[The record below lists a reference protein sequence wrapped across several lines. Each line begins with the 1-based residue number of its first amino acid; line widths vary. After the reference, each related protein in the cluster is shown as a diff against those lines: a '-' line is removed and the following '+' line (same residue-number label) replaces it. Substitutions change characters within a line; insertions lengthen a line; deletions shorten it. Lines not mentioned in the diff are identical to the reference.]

1 MVDQVSATRP
11 MDGVSPTQGSNP
23 QAGASADTAFKAIMS
38 KQSSAAAPGGA
49 GSGAL
54 SGSLLD
60 DIKQLSADLKGGDT
74 ATVLKDISKLL
85 ADLKG
90 GNDGGSPAGSTAS
103 HAASSPA
110 SGDPASTA
118 PSSASPDGG
127 SKGGMGDLMSMLE
140 KLLKDLKSGDK
151 SAADADLKQ
160 LMSML
165 GGGGQA
171 GGPEAGGAS
180 GAGPG
185 GSAPGGGAPSGAAPS
200 GAASGRSAA
209 GGSASSASQGTQASG
224 QPDMENTVKTI
235 VLLLEDLK
243 SGNTQ
248 GVQKDLQGLSE
259 MLQKS
264 PQPATV

>member
-23 QAGASADTAFKAIMS
+23 RAEASADTAFNAIMS
-38 KQSSAAAPGGA
+38 KQGSAAAPGGA

-74 ATVLKDISKLL
+74 AAVSKDISKLL

-90 GNDGGSPAGSTAS
+90 GSDGGSPAGSAAS

-110 SGDPASTA
+110 SGDPASAA

-171 GGPEAGGAS
+171 GGREAGGAS

-185 GSAPGGGAPSGAAPS
+185 GSAPGGSAP
-200 GAASGRSAA
+200 
-209 GGSASSASQGTQASG
+209 SASQGTQAGG

>member
-1 MVDQVSATRP
+1 
-11 MDGVSPTQGSNP
+11 
-23 QAGASADTAFKAIMS
+23 
-38 KQSSAAAPGGA
+38 
-49 GSGAL
+49 
-54 SGSLLD
+54 
-60 DIKQLSADLKGGDT
+60 
-74 ATVLKDISKLL
+74 
-85 ADLKG
+85 
-90 GNDGGSPAGSTAS
+90 
-103 HAASSPA
+103 
-110 SGDPASTA
+110 
-118 PSSASPDGG
+118 
-127 SKGGMGDLMSMLE
+127 MGDLMSMLE

-171 GGPEAGGAS
+171 GGREAGGAS

-185 GSAPGGGAPSGAAPS
+185 GSAPGGSAP
-200 GAASGRSAA
+200 
-209 GGSASSASQGTQASG
+209 SASQGTQAGG